1 MTFQGIIERMIREDS
16 EEWVMDLLFK
26 SGNML
31 NVAAEEVRFKDITD
45 GKMYF
50 CDVEILNGF
59 SLAVGKVEVS
69 GSITYHGVK
78 HAQIKRDG
86 KTIWHESRFIREDMG
101 ITEFKI

>member
-1 MTFQGIIERMIREDS
+1 MGNGLAVQVREHAECSCGRSKIQGHRR
-16 EEWVMDLLFK
+16 
-26 SGNML
+26 
-31 NVAAEEVRFKDITD
+31 R
-45 GKMYF
+45 KMYF
-50 CDVEILNGF
+50 CDIEILNGF
-59 SLAVGKVEVS
+59 NLAVGKVEVS